1 MEKLGYQFFQ
11 GIAHCTFYIGGTA
24 MRPFSTGNINQ
35 SAINADI
42 YDHVWKTTNT
52 PEQNLAAYYPRLS
65 EAGGEGSTN
74 NNQTSTLTMRDGR
87 FLRLKNF
94 ELDTLFPSLFLK
106 KRLSNLPVF
115 MSQGVIC

>member
-1 MEKLGYQFFQ
+1 MEDKYLRLNFRFPDP
-11 GIAHCTFYIGGTA
+11 IIW
-24 MRPFSTGNINQ
+24 
-35 SAINADI
+35 I
-42 YDHVWKTTNT
+42 YYHVWKTTNT

-94 ELDTLFPSLFLK
+94 EIGYTIQWLK
-106 KRLSNLPVF
+106 GEDEKYRT
-115 MSQGVIC
+115 

>member
-1 MEKLGYQFFQ
+1 
-11 GIAHCTFYIGGTA
+11 

-94 ELDTLFPSLFLK
+94 EIGYTIPKSILEKTFIKST
-106 KRLSNLPVF
+106 RIYVSGSNLLTF
-115 MSQGVIC
+115 SKFKL